1 YPGLRRQGLTGAAVW
16 HDYITPESDRLTFTF
31 AIAADE
37 HGAVL
42 ANYVEAL
49 SPLVDGRRVRG
60 MRARDL
66 ATGRDIGV
74 AAHLTVI
81 ATGGSADHL
90 LDPARISAGTELL
103 KTMNLVTRREAGE
116 EALGGRGPSGRHFF
130 LVPWRGRAL
139 MGTWQADE
147 TAKQGDVDVTS

>member
-1 YPGLRRQGLTGAAVW
+1 PLPFVVPLYRSLKAGKFAMRAGFALDRLIGFGRNRAVPPALRVPGGRIVSRADAALRYPGLRRQGLTGAAVW

-66 ATGRDIGV
+66 ATGRDIEV

-90 LDPARISAGTELL
+90 
-103 KTMNLVTRREAGE
+103 
-116 EALGGRGPSGRHFF
+116 
-130 LVPWRGRAL
+130 
-139 MGTWQADE
+139 
-147 TAKQGDVDVTS
+147 